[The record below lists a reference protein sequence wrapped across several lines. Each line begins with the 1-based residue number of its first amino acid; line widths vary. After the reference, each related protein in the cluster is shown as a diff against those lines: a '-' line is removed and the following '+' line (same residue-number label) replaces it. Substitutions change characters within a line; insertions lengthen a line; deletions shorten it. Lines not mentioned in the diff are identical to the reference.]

1 MNIKKVITHKYFHY
15 TAIALMIFNIIG
27 YVAIQSMECVLVFGA
42 ASYAANHFTKNRA
55 LDIFI
60 GLFVAN
66 VLFGCGRVKEG
77 MEVPSKPSDKI
88 TKVAGDTQ
96 NAADSI
102 KKEGKCGEGEKWD
115 EENQKCAAVAENAAD
130 KMHVIAEQLKTMGL

>member
-77 MEVPSKPSDKI
+77 LEDMGKKTSEKLHHL
-88 TKVAGDTQ
+88 AEDTQ
-96 NAADSI
+96 NDVDSM
-102 KKEGKCGEGEKWD
+102 KKKCGEGEEWD
-115 EENQKCAAVAENAAD
+115 EEKQQCLAAENITG
-130 KMHVIAEQLKTMGL
+130 KMNDIAEQLKTMGL